1 MATNK
6 KPFTLR
12 MPDEVF
18 DKIGFLATREHRS
31 ITNYIEYVLLKHL
44 AEIEAQYGEIPLEGG
59 KSWSDKV
66 K

>member
-31 ITNYIEYVLLKHL
+31 ITNYIEYV
-44 AEIEAQYGEIPLEGG
+44 IEAQYGEIPLEGG

>member
-44 AEIEAQYGEIPLEGG
+44 AEIEAQYGEIPLVGG

>member
-44 AEIEAQYGEIPLEGG
+44 AEIEAQYGEIPLKEAIAGLI
-59 KSWSDKV
+59 K
-66 K
+66 